1 MDSGFG
7 ERLESWINYCCGNRI
22 LKIEGSIEA
31 RGRDKKI
38 VGNFKIILK
47 HFVVENHVTSEL
59 LGLLLLF
66 INYYYLP
73 CY

>member
-7 ERLESWINYCCGNRI
+7 ERLKSWINCGNRI

-47 HFVVENHVTSEL
+47 HFVVENHVTLEL

>member
-7 ERLESWINYCCGNRI
+7 ERLKSWINSGNRI

-47 HFVVENHVTSEL
+47 HFVVENHVTLEL

>member
-1 MDSGFG
+1 MHSGFG
-7 ERLESWINYCCGNRI
+7 ERLKSWINCGNRI

-31 RGRDKKI
+31 RERDEKI

-47 HFVVENHVTSEL
+47 HFVVENHVTLEL

-66 INYYYLP
+66 INYYYLL

>member
-31 RGRDKKI
+31 RERDKKI

-47 HFVVENHVTSEL
+47 HFVVENHVTLEL